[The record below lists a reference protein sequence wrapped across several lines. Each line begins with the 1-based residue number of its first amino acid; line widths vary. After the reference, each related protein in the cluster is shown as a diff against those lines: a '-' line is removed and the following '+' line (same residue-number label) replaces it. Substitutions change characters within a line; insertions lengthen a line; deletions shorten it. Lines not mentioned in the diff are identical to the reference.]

1 MPLGELVVH
10 VDLSPAPRQ
19 SAALCV
25 LAGFLVS
32 FTFIRMST
40 RLMRSP
46 RVPWWPGSIETEG
59 GLHVHHL
66 VFGICLLM
74 ICGFLS
80 FAVGPQEPWLQIL
93 GAGFGVGLGLTLDEF
108 ALWLYLDDV
117 YWAEEGR
124 QSVDAVVIAALLGGL
139 VVLGFTP
146 LGGDD
151 TGSVIAVVAAL
162 AFVLALSLVTAL
174 KGKYVAAV
182 VVMLVPVVGLVTA
195 TRLAKPGSPWA
206 RRRYAEGSDKLAR
219 SRAATSEPRSAA
231 GAGPTA
237 SAARQPPS
245 RRRTKAPGRGPR
257 GQARRAARSEARQ
270 ASLPPSSAGS
280 HHPGTP

>member
-1 MPLGELVVH
+1 MSVGDFVVH

-19 SAALCV
+19 SAAICV

-32 FTFIRMST
+32 FAFIRMST

-66 VFGICLLM
+66 VFGIGLLM

-80 FAVGPQEPWLQIL
+80 FAVGPDEPSLQIL
-93 GAGFGVGLGLTLDEF
+93 AAGFGVGLGLTLDEF

-151 TGSVIAVVAAL
+151 TGSVLGVIAAL
-162 AFVLALSLVTAL
+162 AFALGLSLVTAL

-182 VVMLVPVVGLVTA
+182 VAILVPLAGVVTA
-195 TRLAKPGSPWA
+195 IRLAKPKSPWA
-206 RRRYAEGSDKLAR
+206 RRRYPAGGEKLAR
-219 SRAATSEPRSAA
+219 ATARYERAAE
-231 GAGPTA
+231 
-237 SAARQPPS
+237 
-245 RRRTKAPGRGPR
+245 RRRRWADRIGGAPTSAESRE
-257 GQARRAARSEARQ
+257 RS
-270 ASLPPSSAGS
+270 SK
-280 HHPGTP
+280 